1 MCVLLHGGYKKK
13 REIKILLPLTN
24 PTVLIQNTVSHFLR
38 RSFDTCEDLTR
49 LDSVRVN
56 HLRAPVLE

>member
-1 MCVLLHGGYKKK
+1 MFCCIGGYKKK
-13 REIKILLPLTN
+13 RETKTLLPSTN

-38 RSFDTCEDLTR
+38 SSFDTCEDLTR
-49 LDSVRVN
+49 LGPVRVN